1 MDNNEG
7 WLAAGLGLQRLL
19 LIATKEGYSTSYLNL
34 PIEVPDLRK
43 RLASELS
50 IAGYPQLLLRVG
62 RGLPVP
68 HSPRRP
74 IADVL
79 I

>member
-7 WLAAGLGLQRLL
+7 WLSAGLGLQRMLL
-19 LIATKEGYSTSYLNL
+19 VATQEGYSTSYLNQ
-34 PIEVPDLRK
+34 PIEVADLRA

-50 IAGYPQLLLRVG
+50 IAGSPQLLLRIG
-62 RGLPVP
+62 RGFSVA

-79 I
+79 V

>member
-7 WLAAGLGLQRLL
+7 WLSAGFGLQRLL
-19 LIATKEGYSTSYLNL
+19 LVAADAGYATSYLNQ
-34 PIEVPDLRK
+34 PIEVPDLRTE
-43 RLASELS
+43 LARELS
-50 IAGYPQLLLRVG
+50 IDGYPQLLLRLG
-62 RGLPVP
+62 RGRAVA

-74 IADVL
+74 ISEVL

>member
-19 LIATKEGYSTSYLNL
+19 LVATDAGYSASYLNQ
-34 PIEVPDLRK
+34 PIEVTDLRTE
-43 RLASELS
+43 LAKELS
-50 IAGYPQLLLRVG
+50 MDGYPQLLLRVG
-62 RGLPVP
+62 RGQPVL

-74 IADVL
+74 ISDVL